1 MSFARKLTISRNVI
15 LEMLRER
22 DVDTEAYNNFSVE
35 ELNVLYKNST
45 KSSKEMNPIDM
56 QMSGEKKTLV
66 KYLFNSRPRVANI
79 VTLVQSMEEDV
90 LEEGDT
96 LILILKDQISNDAS
110 LEVYFEDLYE
120 KKKIFV
126 QYFWI
131 DMLMFNVLKHVKV
144 PNHEILDKEEREEF
158 MKSLDIKS
166 EDQLPHI
173 NKADPVAKFLGMKT
187 GDICR
192 ITRTSETAGKT
203 LYYRLCKL

>member
-1 MSFARKLTISRNVI
+1 M
-15 LEMLRER
+15 
-22 DVDTEAYNNFSVE
+22 
-35 ELNVLYKNST
+35 
-45 KSSKEMNPIDM
+45 
-56 QMSGEKKTLV
+56 
-66 KYLFNSRPRVANI
+66 FNLDPRVANI

-144 PNHEILDKEEREEF
+144 PNHEILDKEDREEF

-192 ITRTSETAGKT
+192 ITRDLSETAGKT